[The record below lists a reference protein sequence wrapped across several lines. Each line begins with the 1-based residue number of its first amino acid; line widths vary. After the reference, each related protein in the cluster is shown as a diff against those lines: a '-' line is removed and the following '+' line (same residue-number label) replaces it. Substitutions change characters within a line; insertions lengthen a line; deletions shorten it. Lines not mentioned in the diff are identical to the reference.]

1 MASIRR
7 EFHVAAPADKVWDAL
22 KDFYALHIRLA
33 PGFTTNTERDGDAR
47 IVTFGNGMKARE
59 TFVGADDDARRLAY
73 SIDANERIT
82 RHMASATVVPNANGC
97 TFIWQAD
104 VLPDSAAEM
113 MSPMMDAGGAA
124 MKRHLETLA

>member
-7 EFHVAAPADKVWDAL
+7 EFHVNAPADKVWDAL
-22 KDFYALHIRLA
+22 RDFYALHIHLA
-33 PGFTTNTERDGDAR
+33 PGFTKNTERDGDAR
-47 IVTFGNGMKARE
+47 IVTFGNGMQARE
-59 TFVGADDDARRLAY
+59 TFVSADDAAMRVSY

-82 RHMASATVVPNANGC
+82 RHMASATIVPNGAGC

-113 MSPMMDAGGAA
+113 MGPMMDAGGAA